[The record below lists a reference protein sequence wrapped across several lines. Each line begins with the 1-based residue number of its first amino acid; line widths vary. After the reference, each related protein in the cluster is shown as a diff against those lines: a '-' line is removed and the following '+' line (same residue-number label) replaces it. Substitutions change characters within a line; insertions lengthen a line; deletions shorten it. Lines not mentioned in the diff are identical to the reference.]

1 MEAVP
6 TPPPHSE
13 DLLTSTFMKKMNTP
27 VPEQDVNVAV
37 IGAVIA
43 VVLATLLS
51 VAVLIIV
58 YMYKNKGTYRTYEQ
72 QETDP
77 EGSVQMEDLPQ
88 KGEKEE
94 YFI

>member
-1 MEAVP
+1 MAAVP

-27 VPEQDVNVAV
+27 NLEQDVNVAV
-37 IGAVIA
+37 IGAAIA
-43 VVLATLLS
+43 VVLVTLLS
-51 VAVLIIV
+51 VIVLIII

-72 QETDP
+72 RETDP
-77 EGSVQMEDLPQ
+77 EGSVQMEDFPH